1 MISNRSWYQDS
12 VPAQPPRPAA
22 GDMDVDVAIV
32 GGGYTGLGAAL
43 ELAAHGKNVAV
54 LEAGRIGDGASG
66 RNGGQVHTGQRL
78 DPHVL
83 SQMLGADAARQLWD
97 MAADAQ
103 INLMVLRRGR
113 RIECDWHGGLYHAWH
128 RPRFEAEDR
137 AYARSVAGWVDADR
151 FQFLDRAEIARHLGT
166 GVYCGGM
173 LDTGGGHV
181 HPLKLLLGMA
191 RAAEA
196 DGAKLY
202 ENSRVARFEQRLDG
216 ARLTLGNGS
225 TIVCRKLLLCGN
237 GLMDGLDERIDAHVI
252 PIHNF
257 MVATAPLE
265 DPSILP
271 LDFAASDT
279 RFVVNYFRKTADNR
293 LIFGGGEG
301 YGTGFPRDIAAIV
314 RRNML
319 KVYPQLK
326 DVEITHAWGGTL
338 AITLTRAPFVRQLSA
353 DVLVS
358 AGYSGQGV
366 VLAPW
371 FGKLMARAVMGD
383 ARDIALLSRLPV
395 PPFPGGRWL
404 RKPLLAAGL
413 SYYALRDRL

>member
-1 MISNRSWYQDS
+1 MISTRSWYQDS
-12 VPAQPPRPAA
+12 VPEPPFRATA
-22 GDMDVDVAIV
+22 GDMTVDVAIV
-32 GGGYTGLGAAL
+32 GSGYTGLGAAL
-43 ELAAHGKNVAV
+43 ELAERGKSVAV

-83 SQMLGADAARQLWD
+83 TQMVDADAARQLWD

-103 INLMVLRRGR
+103 VNLMVLQRGKK
-113 RIECDWHGGLYHAWH
+113 IDCDWHGGLYHAWH

-137 AYARSVAGWVDADR
+137 AFAQSVAAWVDADR
-151 FQFLDRAEIARHLGT
+151 FQFLDRAEMARHLGT

-173 LDTGGGHV
+173 LDIGGGHL
-181 HPLKLLLGMA
+181 HPLKLVLGMA

-196 DGAKLY
+196 EGAKLY
-202 ENSRVARFEQRLDG
+202 ESSRVIRFEQRLDDV
-216 ARLTLGNGS
+216 RLTLGHGG
-225 TIVCRKLLLCGN
+225 TVLCRKLLLCGN
-237 GLMDGLDERIDAHVI
+237 GLMEGLDERVDARVL

-257 MVATAPLE
+257 MLATAPLE

-271 LDFAASDT
+271 LNFAASDT

-319 KVYPQLK
+319 KIYPQLAN
-326 DVEITHAWGGTL
+326 VEITHAWGGTL
-338 AITLTRAPFVRQLSA
+338 AVTRTRAPFVRQLSS
-353 DVLVS
+353 DVFVS

-366 VLAPW
+366 VLAPY
-371 FGKLMARAVMGD
+371 FGKLLARAVTGD
-383 ARDIALLSRLPV
+383 ARDVELLSRLVV
-395 PPFPGGRWL
+395 PPFPGGRAF
-404 RKPLLAAGL
+404 RQPLLAAGL

>member
-1 MISNRSWYQDS
+1 MISGRSWYQDS
-12 VPAQPPRPAA
+12 VPASPPRPAA

-43 ELAAHGKNVAV
+43 ELAEHGKSVVV

-78 DPHVL
+78 DPDVL
-83 SQMLGADAARQLWD
+83 TRMLGADVARQLWD

-113 RIECDWHGGLYHAWH
+113 AIDCDWHGGLFHAWH

-137 AYARSVAGWVDADR
+137 DFARSVEGWVDKDR
-151 FQFLDRAEIARHLGT
+151 FQFLGRADIARHLGT
-166 GVYCGGM
+166 DVYCGGM

-196 DGAKLY
+196 DGAKVH
-202 ENSRVARFEQRLDG
+202 ENSRVVRFEQRLDG
-216 ARLTLGNGS
+216 VRLALGNGS
-225 TIVCRKLLLCGN
+225 TVVCRKLLLCGN
-237 GLMDGLDERIDAHVI
+237 GLMDGLDERIDAHVM

-257 MVATAPLE
+257 MLATAPLD

-271 LDFAASDT
+271 LNFAASDT
-279 RFVVNYFRKTADNR
+279 RFVVNYFRKTSDNR

-301 YGTGFPRDIAAIV
+301 YGTGFPRDIASVV

-319 KVYPQLK
+319 KVFPQLK

-338 AITLTRAPFVRQLSA
+338 AVTLTRAPFVRQLSA
-353 DVLVS
+353 DVLIS

-366 VLAPW
+366 VLAPY
-371 FGKLMARAVMGD
+371 FGKLIARAVLGD
-383 ARDIALLSRLPV
+383 ARDMALLSRLPV